1 VSKALGGHAA
11 EIQAL
16 KPLQWLE
23 KDMTTGRMTSGVLT
37 F

>member
-1 VSKALGGHAA
+1 MGGHAA

-23 KDMTTGRMTSGVLT
+23 KDMTMGKMTPGVLT